1 MGGNGDGVTERPRV
15 VLVDDDILY
24 LRSIK
29 RALARRDAQMDISV
43 FTRGDDAAAYLE
55 ENPADIV
62 ILDIRLP
69 GLDGIEVCARIKAKQ
84 PATWITIASA
94 HLSQEARDK
103 AVAAGADHAV
113 AKPYDIPM
121 LIEARNHARTG
132 SEVTEDIEPS
142 RSNAVE
148 LLSSDHLEMAKNI
161 AGSLARRYG
170 TFLSPDDIDGLALL
184 GLCEAAARYD
194 ASKNGLFI
202 AFAASRIRGA
212 VLDEIRKVGSKS
224 RTDYQRERRVSETR
238 RALEDKKLDS
248 SDIEVAAMLGCQVAD
263 LQKVRASWIRL
274 PTQEMRT
281 IPSELPE
288 LQDVLEVAEQR
299 QKIAKARANLAGTE
313 AEVIRLHYDHGM
325 SLAEIAASLGL
336 AERKVIQLHSR
347 GLTRLR
353 AACAT
358 SHAV

>member
-1 MGGNGDGVTERPRV
+1 MGAAGGNARLRV
-15 VLVDDDILY
+15 VLVDDDLVY

-29 RALARRDAQMDISV
+29 RVLARRDAQVDISV
-43 FTRGDDAAAYLE
+43 FTRGDDAASYLE
-55 ENPADIV
+55 TNPVDMV
-62 ILDIRLP
+62 VLDIRMP
-69 GLDGIEVCARIKAKQ
+69 GLDGIEVCRRIKAKQ
-84 PATWITIASA
+84 PSTWVTIASA
-94 HLSQEARDK
+94 HLSQEAREQ
-103 AVAAGADHAV
+103 AMAAGADHAV
-113 AKPYDIPM
+113 AKPYDVPA
-121 LIEARNHARTG
+121 LIEARNGDRDAAP
-132 SEVTEDIEPS
+132 PS
-142 RSNAVE
+142 PSTAVE

-170 TFLSPDDIDGLALL
+170 SFLSPDDIDGLALL

-194 ASKNGLFI
+194 ATKNGLFI

-224 RTDYQRERRVSETR
+224 RTDYQRERRVSEIR
-238 RALEDKKLDS
+238 RALDDQHRDS
-248 SDIEVAAMLGCQVAD
+248 SDAQVAAMLGCAVTA

-281 IPSELPE
+281 IPCELPE
-288 LQDVLEVAEQR
+288 LQDVLEVAEQKH
-299 QKIAKARANLAGTE
+299 QVATARAGLEGIE

-325 SLAEIAASLGL
+325 SLAEIATSLGL
-336 AERKVIQLHSR
+336 AERKVIQLHAR

-358 SHAV
+358 TTPV